1 MTQLFVQLAQSV
13 TGNVITIVALNI
25 VAAAIGYFTAW
36 LYAKSVYTPVIKGLE
51 ADKVALN
58 KQVATLNDEI
68 SNLNIEVNKYKDE
81 ISNLNV
87 EINKYKDEISNLNV
101 EVNKFKDE
109 TKNLNEKVNKLNEK
123 IGKLVEEVA
132 EKDRV
137 IKDKKDDEIRNL
149 STETINVG
157 KYVVSKAKNDE
168 VYFNLKATNGQT
180 ILTSQMYSSESACFN
195 GIESVRTNCSDDSKF
210 ERKQSVNNKPYFV
223 LKAANGQVIGN
234 SEMYESEAGM
244 ENGIASVKKNG
255 ISTTVIEEQN

>member
-36 LYAKSVYTPVIKGLE
+36 LYAKSVYNPIIKGLE
-51 ADKVALN
+51 ADKVTLG
-58 KQVATLNDEI
+58 KQVATLN
-68 SNLNIEVNKYKDE
+68 
-81 ISNLNV
+81 
-87 EINKYKDEISNLNV
+87 DEISNLNV

-109 TKNLNEKVNKLNEK
+109 TNDLNEKINKLNEK
-123 IGKLVEEVA
+123 IGKLEEEIA
-132 EKDRV
+132 EKDRELKNKED
-137 IKDKKDDEIRNL
+137 IEIRNL
-149 STETINVG
+149 STETVNMG
-157 KYVVSKAKNDE
+157 KYVISKAKNDE

-255 ISTTVIEEQN
+255 INTSIIEE

>member
-13 TGNVITIVALNI
+13 TGNVITIVALNV

-36 LYAKSVYTPVIKGLE
+36 LYAKSVYTPIIKGLE
-51 ADKVALN
+51 ADKVTLN
-58 KQVATLNDEI
+58 KQVVTLNDEI
-68 SNLNIEVNKYKDE
+68 SR
-81 ISNLNV
+81 
-87 EINKYKDEISNLNV
+87 LNV

-109 TKNLNEKVNKLNEK
+109 TNNLNGKVNKLNEK
-123 IGKLVEEVA
+123 IGKLEEEIA
-132 EKDRV
+132 EKDRE
-137 IKDKKDDEIRNL
+137 IKDKKDNEIRNL
-149 STETINVG
+149 STETMNMG
-157 KYVVSKAKNDE
+157 KYVISKAKNDE

-223 LKAANGQVIGN
+223 MKAANGQVIGN

-244 ENGIASVKKNG
+244 ENGITSVKKNG
-255 ISTTVIEEQN
+255 ISTAIIGE

>member
-13 TGNVITIVALNI
+13 TGNVITIVALNL

-51 ADKVALN
+51 ADKVTLN
-58 KQVATLNDEI
+58 KQVDTLND
-68 SNLNIEVNKYKDE
+68 K
-81 ISNLNV
+81 
-87 EINKYKDEISNLNV
+87 ISNLNV

-109 TKNLNEKVNKLNEK
+109 TKNLNEKVNTLNEK
-123 IGKLVEEVA
+123 IGKLEEEVA
-132 EKDRV
+132 EKDRE
-137 IKDKKDDEIRNL
+137 IKDKKDKEIKNL

-157 KYVVSKAKNDE
+157 KYFISKAKNDE

-195 GIESVRTNCSDDSKF
+195 GIESVRTNCSDDNKF

-223 LKAANGQVIGN
+223 LKAANRQVIGN

-244 ENGIASVKKNG
+244 ENGIESVKKNG
-255 ISTTVIEEQN
+255 KSTTVVEE

>member
-51 ADKVALN
+51 ADKVTLN

-68 SNLNIEVNKYKDE
+68 SNLN
-81 ISNLNV
+81 
-87 EINKYKDEISNLNV
+87 
-101 EVNKFKDE
+101 
-109 TKNLNEKVNKLNEK
+109 EKVKKLSEK
-123 IGKLVEEVA
+123 NSKLEEEIA
-132 EKDRV
+132 EKDRE
-137 IKDKKDDEIRNL
+137 IKDKKDKEIEDL
-149 STETINVG
+149 STETVYVG
-157 KYVVSKAKNDE
+157 KFVISKAKNDE

-255 ISTTVIEEQN
+255 ISKAVIEE

>member
-13 TGNVITIVALNI
+13 AGNVITIVALNI

-51 ADKVALN
+51 ADKTNLNKQIVTLNDIIKGLEADKVTLN
-58 KQVATLNDEI
+58 KQVATLN
-68 SNLNIEVNKYKDE
+68 
-81 ISNLNV
+81 
-87 EINKYKDEISNLNV
+87 DEISNLNV

-109 TKNLNEKVNKLNEK
+109 TNNLNEKVNKLNEK
-123 IGKLVEEVA
+123 IGKLEEEIA
-132 EKDRV
+132 EKDKE
-137 IKDKKDDEIRNL
+137 IKDKKDKEIKNL

-157 KYVVSKAKNDE
+157 KYVISKAKNDE

-180 ILTSQMYSSESACFN
+180 VLTSQMYSSESACFN

-255 ISTTVIEEQN
+255 ISTAVIEE

>member
-1 MTQLFVQLAQSV
+1 MTQLFVQLAQSI

-36 LYAKSVYTPVIKGLE
+36 LYAKSVYTPIIKGLE
-51 ADKVALN
+51 ADKVTLN
-58 KQVATLNDEI
+58 KQVATLN
-68 SNLNIEVNKYKDE
+68 
-81 ISNLNV
+81 
-87 EINKYKDEISNLNV
+87 DEISNLNV

-109 TKNLNEKVNKLNEK
+109 TNNLNEKVNKLNEK
-123 IGKLVEEVA
+123 IGKLEEEIA
-132 EKDRV
+132 EKDRE
-137 IKDKKDDEIRNL
+137 IKNKKDKEIKNL

-157 KYVVSKAKNDE
+157 KYVISKAKNDE
-168 VYFNLKATNGQT
+168 KYFNLKATNGQT

-210 ERKQSVNNKPYFV
+210 ERKLSVNNKPYFV

-234 SEMYESEAGM
+234 SEMYESDAGM

>member
-36 LYAKSVYTPVIKGLE
+36 LYAKSVYNPIIKGLE
-51 ADKVALN
+51 ADKVTLG
-58 KQVATLNDEI
+58 KQVATLN
-68 SNLNIEVNKYKDE
+68 
-81 ISNLNV
+81 
-87 EINKYKDEISNLNV
+87 DEISNLNV

-109 TKNLNEKVNKLNEK
+109 TNDLNEKINKLNEK
-123 IGKLVEEVA
+123 IGKLEEEIA
-132 EKDRV
+132 EKDREL
-137 IKDKKDDEIRNL
+137 KDKEDIEIRNL
-149 STETINVG
+149 STETVNMG
-157 KYVVSKAKNDE
+157 KYVISKAKNDE

-255 ISTTVIEEQN
+255 INTSIIEE

>member
-1 MTQLFVQLAQSV
+1 MRQIFVQLAQSV

-36 LYAKSVYTPVIKGLE
+36 LYAKSVYPPVIKGLE
-51 ADKVALN
+51 ADKVTLN

-68 SNLNIEVNKYKDE
+68 SNLNVEVNKFKD
-81 ISNLNV
+81 
-87 EINKYKDEISNLNV
+87 DISNLNV
-101 EVNKFKDE
+101 EVNKYKDE
-109 TKNLNEKVNKLNEK
+109 TKNLNEKVKTLNEK
-123 IGKLVEEVA
+123 IGKLEEEIA
-132 EKDRV
+132 KKD
-137 IKDKKDDEIRNL
+137 IETKGKKDKEVKNL
-149 STETINVG
+149 STERINVG
-157 KYVVSKAKNDE
+157 KYVISKAKNDE

-210 ERKQSVNNKPYFV
+210 ERKQSVNNKPHFV
-223 LKAANGQVIGN
+223 LKAANGQVIGK

-255 ISTTVIEEQN
+255 ISSSVIEE

>member
-36 LYAKSVYTPVIKGLE
+36 LYAKSVYTPIIKGLE
-51 ADKVALN
+51 ADKVTLN
-58 KQVATLNDEI
+58 KQVASLN
-68 SNLNIEVNKYKDE
+68 
-81 ISNLNV
+81 
-87 EINKYKDEISNLNV
+87 DEISNLNV
-101 EVNKFKDE
+101 EVTKFKDE
-109 TKNLNEKVNKLNEK
+109 TNNLNEKVKKLNEK
-123 IGKLVEEVA
+123 IGILEEEIA
-132 EKDRV
+132 EKDREINDNKDEE
-137 IKDKKDDEIRNL
+137 IKKH
-149 STETINVG
+149 SSETINVG
-157 KYVVSKAKNDE
+157 KYVISKAKNDE

-180 ILTSQMYSSESACFN
+180 ILTSQMYSSESVCFN
-195 GIESVRTNCSDDSKF
+195 GIESVRTNCSDDSRF

-255 ISTTVIEEQN
+255 VSTSILEE

>member
-51 ADKVALN
+51 SDKTNLNKQIAALNDIIKGLEADKVTLN
-58 KQVATLNDEI
+58 KQVATLN
-68 SNLNIEVNKYKDE
+68 
-81 ISNLNV
+81 
-87 EINKYKDEISNLNV
+87 DEISNLNV

-109 TKNLNEKVNKLNEK
+109 TNNLNEKVNKLNEK
-123 IGKLVEEVA
+123 IGKLEKEIA
-132 EKDRV
+132 EKDRE
-137 IKDKKDDEIRNL
+137 IKDKKDNEIKNL

-157 KYVVSKAKNDE
+157 KYVISKAKNDE

-210 ERKQSVNNKPYFV
+210 ERKQSVNNKPHFV
-223 LKAANGQVIGN
+223 LKAANGQVIGK
-234 SEMYESEAGM
+234 SEMYESQAGM

-255 ISTTVIEEQN
+255 ISSSVIED